1 MQKLIDIINKT
12 TEFFKKNGVPNPKL
26 DAQYILAHGLNMKR
40 MELYLN
46 FDRPLSEEELMAII
60 KDS

>member
-1 MQKLIDIINKT
+1 MQKLIDILNKT

-26 DAQYILAHGLNMKR
+26 DAQYILAHGLNMRR

-46 FDRPLSEEELMAII
+46 FDRPLSEEE
-60 KDS
+60 